1 MYCLFGC
8 YVCVNKFLGTC
19 NDAIM
24 HYCFVTPP
32 WNIIKINALY
42 GFFKFINWKL
52 PHELVTLMLK
62 YFLLQP
68 AGDGFHSQERVYK
81 DLGEEMLQHSF
92 DGKFPSNACDKPY
105 QSVLLTTINHNHDH
119 DIILLMF
126 LSRVQRLHLRLRTNR
141 GREELHYDGEGSRW
155 WTSWYHS
162 QVDLESKIVLN
173 TSISLFSTCR
183 LCKDLFLRIN
193 DDSDP
198 DAQYSVEVS
207 FHRQ

>member
-1 MYCLFGC
+1 MQ
-8 YVCVNKFLGTC
+8 C
-19 NDAIM
+19 NDAMQWCNAMM

-32 WNIIKINALY
+32 WNIVKINALY

-105 QSVLLTTINHNHDH
+105 QSVLLTTINHQPWPWHYLTDV
-119 DIILLMF
+119 
-126 LSRVQRLHLRLRTNR
+126 SRVQRLHLRLRTNR
-141 GREELHYDGEGSRW
+141 GREELHNDGEGSRR
-155 WTSWYHS
+155 WTSWDHS
-162 QVDLESKIVLN
+162 QVDLGRNIKFLYFYLYSLPADSVKISSSVSMMTATLML
-173 TSISLFSTCR
+173 SIPWR
-183 LCKDLFLRIN
+183 
-193 DDSDP
+193 
-198 DAQYSVEVS
+198 
-207 FHRQ
+207 